1 MYSSLYNYG
10 VALAR
15 QGILRSLEGDGIK
28 LASKN
33 LCEAASIFDNLK
45 NQVATLPPNEISLD
59 F

>member
-45 NQVATLPPNEISLD
+45 N
-59 F
+59 